1 MASLSL
7 NLAFRYLKSNRGGV
21 FSFTSFLAILGLSI
35 GVSSLI
41 IVMSVMNGF
50 ERELQDRIL
59 GVVPHAVIK
68 SDSAI
73 NNYQL
78 IVDDI
83 NELQNIESSSP
94 YIELQGLI
102 STGYGGRGVNI
113 IGIDEDIEASMSIL
127 PDYMLLGS
135 IANLKQDNS
144 IIIGTWLAAYLGVG
158 LGDVL
163 NITTS
168 DIKTSIIGSFPQ
180 SIKVKI
186 VGMYELRSELDQSL
200 VLISHKLAQKIK
212 MIDENTTSS
221 IRIKTDD
228 LFSADLIA
236 RDVIN
241 SIDGELLDN
250 NFFEIITWKTTHGT
264 LFEAIKF
271 EKLLI
276 SLMLFLIIGV
286 ASILVLSTIIMTVK
300 SKEREIGILKT
311 MGASNH
317 QLVKIF
323 LYQGI
328 LVSAIG
334 IISGLFFGILI
345 TVNLDSLVNFL
356 ESLTSR
362 GMLDAYFINY
372 FPYHLDFNQ
381 IFFIC
386 LLSFIFSLIS
396 SLIPAL
402 RVNRLDPIEILRHE

>member
-68 SDSAI
+68 SDSSI

-102 STGYGGRGVNI
+102 STGSGGRGVNI

-186 VGMYELRSELDQSL
+186 VGMYELR
-200 VLISHKLAQKIK
+200 
-212 MIDENTTSS
+212 
-221 IRIKTDD
+221 
-228 LFSADLIA
+228 
-236 RDVIN
+236 
-241 SIDGELLDN
+241 
-250 NFFEIITWKTTHGT
+250 
-264 LFEAIKF
+264 
-271 EKLLI
+271 
-276 SLMLFLIIGV
+276 
-286 ASILVLSTIIMTVK
+286 
-300 SKEREIGILKT
+300 
-311 MGASNH
+311 
-317 QLVKIF
+317 
-323 LYQGI
+323 YQ
-328 LVSAIG
+328 
-334 IISGLFFGILI
+334 
-345 TVNLDSLVNFL
+345 
-356 ESLTSR
+356 
-362 GMLDAYFINY
+362 
-372 FPYHLDFNQ
+372 
-381 IFFIC
+381 
-386 LLSFIFSLIS
+386 
-396 SLIPAL
+396 
-402 RVNRLDPIEILRHE
+402 

>member
-1 MASLSL
+1 VDNINKLD
-7 NLAFRYLKSNRGGV
+7 N
-21 FSFTSFLAILGLSI
+21 
-35 GVSSLI
+35 
-41 IVMSVMNGF
+41 
-50 ERELQDRIL
+50 
-59 GVVPHAVIK
+59 IK
-68 SDSAI
+68 
-73 NNYQL
+73 
-78 IVDDI
+78 
-83 NELQNIESSSP
+83 SSSP
-94 YIELQGLI
+94 YIELQGLA
-102 STGYGGRGVNI
+102 SSGSGGRGVSI
-113 IGIDEDIEASMSIL
+113 IGIDEDIEPSMSIL
-127 PDYMLLGS
+127 PDYMVIGS
-135 IANLKQDNS
+135 LNNLKEDSS
-144 IIIGTWLAAYLGVG
+144 IIIGTWLAAHLDVG
-158 LGDVL
+158 IGDTL

-168 DIKTSIIGSFPQ
+168 DIKTTIIGSFPQ
-180 SIKVKI
+180 SLKVTI

-212 MIDENTTSS
+212 MIGENTTSS

-228 LFSADLIA
+228 LFSADTIA
-236 RDVIN
+236 RDVIK
-241 SIDGELLDN
+241 SIDSDLLKS

-311 MGASNH
+311 IGANNG

-328 LVSAIG
+328 LVSSIG

-345 TVNLDSLVNFL
+345 TINLDSLVNFL
-356 ESLTSR
+356 ESLTAR

-386 LLSFIFSLIS
+386 LLSFIFSLFS

>member
-1 MASLSL
+1 VASLSL

-68 SDSAI
+68 SDSSI

-102 STGYGGRGVNI
+102 STGSGGRGVNI

-127 PDYMLLGS
+127 PNYMLLGS

-158 LGDVL
+158 MGDIL

-345 TVNLDSLVNFL
+345 TVNLDSFVNFL